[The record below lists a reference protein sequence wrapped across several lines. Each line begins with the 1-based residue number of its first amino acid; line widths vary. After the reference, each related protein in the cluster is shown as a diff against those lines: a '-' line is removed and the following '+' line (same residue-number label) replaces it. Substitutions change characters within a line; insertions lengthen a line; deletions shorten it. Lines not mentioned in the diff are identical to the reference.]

1 MAKKILIVDDEP
13 GVRKILS
20 LRLEGKGYAVLTAND
35 GVEAVQLARQE
46 NPDLILLDLTM
57 PVMDGSQAAAILR
70 SDEATKHIPI
80 IFLTALVSPGEVFS
94 EEHNMTFA
102 KMDDFALLMD
112 KINQVVGK

>member
-13 GVRKILS
+13 GIRKLLS
-20 LRLEGKGYAVLTAND
+20 LKIEGKGYCVLTACD
-35 GVEAVQLARQE
+35 GAEAVQLAKEE

-57 PVMDGSQAAAILR
+57 PVMGGCQAPAALR
-70 SDEATKHIPI
+70 SHETTKHRPI

-102 KMDDFALLMD
+102 KMDDLALLMD
-112 KINQVVGK
+112 KIDQEVGK